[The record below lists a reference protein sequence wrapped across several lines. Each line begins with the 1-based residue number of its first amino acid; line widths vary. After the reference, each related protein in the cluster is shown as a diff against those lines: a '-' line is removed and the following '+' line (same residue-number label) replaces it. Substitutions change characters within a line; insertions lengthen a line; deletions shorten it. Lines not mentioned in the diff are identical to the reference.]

1 MMAGM
6 PVSAV
11 VTGIRGYR
19 QLLSTHD
26 VRRLVVWG
34 VLGRLPMGMMA
45 LALVLLVR
53 SLGGTYGEAGLVS
66 AANSAAAAL
75 TAPIGGRLIDR
86 YPPRRVLLAY
96 GIAHPLSLAVLLV
109 CALVDAPIGALVAAA
124 FLSGA
129 CFPPIGSTV
138 RTIWP
143 RVTDGPRQLS
153 TAFGLEATVQ
163 ELIFVSGPLIVGVV
177 VAAFSAEAAIV
188 ATAVLSGV
196 GVVGFALH
204 PALRARRVHANRP
217 PRHPLAALRPVGVR
231 LVLAFSVGFGLA
243 FGAVE
248 VALPAFAEDH
258 GGRSLGAV
266 ALSAWSAGSLFGG
279 LLAGGHAPENGVRR
293 LRILSGL
300 FAVAL
305 FVPLAAD
312 SMVTMSVL
320 MFLAGMPIAPS
331 FAITYGIIEHTAIPG
346 TQAEVFGWASTAIVT
361 GLAFGAAVG
370 GHLITHVSVDA
381 SFLLAVAGS
390 AVAAAVALGM
400 PAGAA
405 PATR

>member
-1 MMAGM
+1 M
-6 PVSAV
+6 PLRAV
-11 VTGIRGYR
+11 VAGIQGYR
-19 QLLSTHD
+19 QLLVPHD
-26 VRRLVVWG
+26 VRRLVLWG
-34 VLGRLPMGMMA
+34 VIGRLPMGMMA

-53 SLGGTYGEAGLVS
+53 SLGGTYGEAGITS
-66 AANSAAAAL
+66 AANAVAAAL
-75 TAPIGGRLIDR
+75 LAPVSGRLIDR
-86 YPPRRVLLAY
+86 YSPRRVLLAY
-96 GIAHPLSLAVLLV
+96 GVAHPASLTLLLV
-109 CALVDAPIGALVAAA
+109 LALADAPIGALVAAA
-124 FLSGA
+124 FLSGV
-129 CFPPIGSTV
+129 CFPPIGPTV

-143 RVTDGPRQLS
+143 RVVDGPRQLS

-163 ELIFVSGPLIVGVV
+163 ELIFVSGPLIVGAV
-177 VAAFSAEAAIV
+177 VATVSANAAIV
-188 ATAVLSGV
+188 VAAVLSGL
-196 GVVGFALH
+196 GVIGFALH
-204 PALRARRVHANRP
+204 PSLRERRHHEDRP
-217 PRHPLAALRPVGVR
+217 PRHPLAALRPGGVR

-279 LLAGGHAPENGVRR
+279 LIAGGQAPENGVRR
-293 LRILSGL
+293 LRILSAL
-300 FAVAL
+300 FAAAL
-305 FVPLAAD
+305 LIPLAAD
-312 SMVTMSVL
+312 SIVTMSVL

-361 GLAFGAAVG
+361 GLAFGAAAG
-370 GHLITHVSVDA
+370 GNLITHVSVDA

-400 PAGAA
+400 PSGAA

>member
-1 MMAGM
+1 MAGM

-11 VTGIRGYR
+11 VAGIRGYR

-53 SLGGTYGEAGLVS
+53 SLGGTYGEAGLAS
-66 AANSAAAAL
+66 AANSVAAAL

-96 GIAHPLSLAVLLV
+96 GIAHPVSLAVLLV

-188 ATAVLSGV
+188 VAAVLSGL

-204 PALRARRVHANRP
+204 PALRARRVHENRP
-217 PRHPLAALRPVGVR
+217 PRHPLAALRPAGVR
-231 LVLAFSVGFGLA
+231 LVLAFSIGFGLA

-305 FVPLAAD
+305 LVPLAAD

-370 GHLITHVSVDA
+370 GNLITHVSVDA

-390 AVAAAVALGM
+390 VAAAVVALGM

>member
-1 MMAGM
+1 
-6 PVSAV
+6 
-11 VTGIRGYR
+11 
-19 QLLSTHD
+19 
-26 VRRLVVWG
+26 
-34 VLGRLPMGMMA
+34 
-45 LALVLLVR
+45 
-53 SLGGTYGEAGLVS
+53 
-66 AANSAAAAL
+66 
-75 TAPIGGRLIDR
+75 
-86 YPPRRVLLAY
+86 
-96 GIAHPLSLAVLLV
+96 
-109 CALVDAPIGALVAAA
+109 
-124 FLSGA
+124 
-129 CFPPIGSTV
+129 V

-400 PAGAA
+400 PASAA

>member
-1 MMAGM
+1 MMEGM
-6 PVSAV
+6 PVSSIAS
-11 VTGIRGYR
+11 GIRGYR

-34 VLGRLPMGMMA
+34 LLGRLPMGMMA
-45 LALVLLVR
+45 LSLVLLVR
-53 SLGGTYGEAGLVS
+53 SLGGTYAEAGLTS
-66 AANSAAAAL
+66 AANAVAAAL
-75 TAPIGGRLIDR
+75 AAPVSGRLIDR
-86 YPPRRVLLAY
+86 YPPRSVLIAY
-96 GIAHPLSLAVLLV
+96 GLAHPVSLAVLLV
-109 CALVDAPIGALVAAA
+109 LALADAPIGALVAAA
-124 FLSGA
+124 FVSGA
-129 CFPPIGSTV
+129 CFPPIGPTV

-143 RVTDGPRQLS
+143 RVTETPRQLS

-163 ELIFVSGPLIVGVV
+163 ELVFVSGPLIVGVLV
-177 VAAFSAEAAIV
+177 SAFSAEAAIV
-188 ATAVLSGV
+188 TAAVLSGV
-196 GVVGFALH
+196 GVIGFGLH
-204 PALRARRVHANRP
+204 PSLRERRTHAARP
-217 PRHPLAALRPVGVR
+217 PHHPLAALRPGGVR
-231 LVLAFSVGFGLA
+231 LVLAFSAGLGLA

-248 VALPAFAEDH
+248 VALPAFAETH

-293 LRILSGL
+293 LRILS
-300 FAVAL
+300 AL
-305 FVPLAAD
+305 FVAALLVPMVAD
-312 SMVTMSVL
+312 SIVTMSVL

-370 GHLITHVSVDA
+370 GNLITHVSVDA
-381 SFLLAVAGS
+381 SFLLAVLGS
-390 AVAAAVALGM
+390 ACAAAVALGI

>member
-1 MMAGM
+1 M
-6 PVSAV
+6 PVRAV
-11 VTGIRGYR
+11 VAGIQGYR
-19 QLLSTHD
+19 QLLSVHD
-26 VRRLVVWG
+26 VRRLVLWG
-34 VLGRLPMGMMA
+34 VIGRLPMGMMA

-53 SLGGTYGEAGLVS
+53 SLGGTYAEAGIAS
-66 AANSAAAAL
+66 AANSVAAAL
-75 TAPIGGRLIDR
+75 AAPISGRLIDR
-86 YPPRRVLLAY
+86 YPPRRVLLVY
-96 GIAHPLSLAVLLV
+96 GVAHPASLALLLV
-109 CALVDAPIGALVAAA
+109 LALADAPIGVLVAAA

-129 CFPPIGSTV
+129 CFPPIGPTV

-143 RVTDGPRQLS
+143 RVTDTPRQLS

-163 ELIFVSGPLIVGVV
+163 ELIFVSGPLIVGAV
-177 VAAFSAEAAIV
+177 VAMISANAAIV
-188 ATAVLSGV
+188 VAAVLSGL
-196 GVVGFALH
+196 GVIGFALH
-204 PALRARRVHANRP
+204 PSLRERRNDEDRP
-217 PRHPLAALRPVGVR
+217 PRHPLAALRPGGVR

-279 LLAGGHAPENGVRR
+279 LIAGGHAPENGVRR
-293 LRILSGL
+293 LRILSAL
-300 FAVAL
+300 FAAAL
-305 FVPLAAD
+305 LVPLAAD
-312 SMVTMSVL
+312 SIVTMSVL
-320 MFLAGMPIAPS
+320 MFFAGMPIAPS

-370 GHLITHVSVDA
+370 GNLITHVSVDA

-390 AVAAAVALGM
+390 VAAAAVALGM
-400 PAGAA
+400 PTGAA